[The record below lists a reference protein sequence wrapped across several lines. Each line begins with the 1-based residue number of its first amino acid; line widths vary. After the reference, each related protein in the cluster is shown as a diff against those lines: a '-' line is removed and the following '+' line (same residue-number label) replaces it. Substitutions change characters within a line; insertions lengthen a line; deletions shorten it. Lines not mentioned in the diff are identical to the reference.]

1 MKKNLFL
8 VVLFL
13 FPIFTYGELFLE
25 ITKGSEDPYRV
36 AMIPFEGNSRVSK
49 QLNDIMRNDL
59 IRTGEFS
66 ILDEELLL
74 PVKIINDEL
83 VFSDWKLLGIDY
95 LVTGTI
101 ANANNSLDI
110 SYEIFDI
117 HKKRKV
123 RSSKVFGIPNQIRQ
137 LAHYTSDGIYE
148 SITGIKGIAA
158 TRLLYVNEVKD
169 SRFISIYKLMLAD
182 SDGAN
187 EKVLLS
193 SSEPIISP
201 SWSPDGKRVA
211 YVSFETGIAKVF
223 IQEIASGKRE
233 AVLSQDTQISSPS
246 WSPDGKYLSLT
257 LYQDGNAEIYIL
269 RLRDRTLTRMTNQFA
284 IDTESSWSPK
294 GNKIL
299 FTSGRSGSPQIYEL
313 DLRKL
318 NPKAKRISFEGTY
331 NAKASYL
338 PNEEGVIFVHRSN
351 DGLFHIALKYK
362 RENFIRVLTEAK
374 MDESPSVAPNGNMVI
389 YGIKENDLSMLAGFS
404 LSGAKFKLPAS
415 DGEVREPAWSNF
427 LLKKMI

>member
-1 MKKNLFL
+1 MKKNFL
-8 VVLFL
+8 LGIL
-13 FPIFTYGELFLE
+13 LLIPMLSYGELFLE
-25 ITKGSEDPYRV
+25 ITKGSEDQYKV
-36 AMIPFEGNSRVSK
+36 AMIPFEGNSRISK
-49 QLNDIMRNDL
+49 QLHNIIRNDL
-59 IRTGEFS
+59 TRTGEFS
-66 ILDEELLL
+66 VLDEELLL
-74 PVKIINDEL
+74 PVKIVNEEL
-83 VFSDWKLLGIDY
+83 IYNDWKLLGMDY

-101 ANANNSLDI
+101 VKANNSLDI
-110 SYEIFDI
+110 NYEIYDV

-158 TRLLYVNEVKD
+158 TKLLYVNEAKD
-169 SRFISIYKLMLAD
+169 SKSISTYKLMLAD

-187 EKVLLS
+187 EKILLS
-193 SSEPIISP
+193 SSDPIISP

-211 YVSFETGIAKVF
+211 YVSFETGMAKVF

-233 AVLSQDTQISSPS
+233 SVLSKNTQISSPS

-338 PNEEGVIFVHRSN
+338 PKEEGIIFVHRSAN
-351 DGLFHIALKYK
+351 GLFHIALKYK

-389 YGIKENDLSMLAGFS
+389 YGIREKDLSMLAGFS

-415 DGEVREPAWSNF
+415 NGEVREPSWSNF
-427 LLKKMI
+427 LR

>member
-1 MKKNLFL
+1 MKKNSLLIFL
-8 VVLFL
+8 LL
-13 FPIFTYGELFLE
+13 IPIMSYGELFLE
-25 ITKGSEDPYRV
+25 ITKGSEDPYKV
-36 AMIPFEGNSRVSK
+36 AIIPFEGNKRVSK
-49 QLNDIMRNDL
+49 QLNSIVRNDL

-83 VFSDWKLLGIDY
+83 IYSDWKLLGMDY
-95 LVTGTI
+95 LVTGIITK
-101 ANANNSLDI
+101 ANNSLDI
-110 SYEIFDI
+110 NYEIYDV

-137 LAHYTSDGIYE
+137 LGHYTSDGIYE

-158 TRLLYVNEVKD
+158 TRILYVNEIKD
-169 SRFISIYKLMLAD
+169 SQLTPTYRLMLAD

-187 EKVLLS
+187 EKILLS

-201 SWSPDGKRVA
+201 SWSPDGKSVA
-211 YVSFETGIAKVF
+211 YVSFETGMAKVY

-233 AVLSQDTQISSPS
+233 AVLSNETQISSPS

-269 RLRDRTLTRMTNQFA
+269 RLRDRALTRMTNQFA

-318 NPKAKRISFEGTY
+318 NPKAKRVSFEGTY

-338 PNEEGVIFVHRSN
+338 PNEEGIIFVHRSN

-362 RENFIRVLTEAK
+362 KENFIRVLTEAK

-389 YGIKENDLSMLAGFS
+389 YGIREKNLSMLAGFS

-415 DGEVREPAWSNF
+415 NGEVREPAWSNF
-427 LLKKMI
+427 LR

>member
-1 MKKNLFL
+1 MIKNFL
-8 VVLFL
+8 LAAL
-13 FPIFTYGELFLE
+13 LLIPMLSYGELFLE
-25 ITKGSEDPYRV
+25 ITKGSEDPYKV
-36 AMIPFEGNSRVSK
+36 AMIPFEGNARLSK
-49 QLNDIMRNDL
+49 KLNNIIRNDL

-74 PVKIINDEL
+74 PVKIVNDEL
-83 VFSDWKLLGIDY
+83 VYSDWKLLGMDY

-101 ANANNSLDI
+101 VKTNNSLDI
-110 SYEIFDI
+110 NYEIYDV

-158 TRLLYVNEVKD
+158 TRLLYVNEIKD
-169 SRFISIYKLMLAD
+169 SQLISTYKLMLAD

-187 EKVLLS
+187 EKTLLS

-201 SWSPDGKRVA
+201 SWSPDGRRVA

-223 IQEIASGKRE
+223 IQEISSGKRE
-233 AVLSQDTQISSPS
+233 AVLSKDTQISSPS

-269 RLRDRTLTRMTNQFA
+269 RLRDRILTRMTNQFA

-318 NPKAKRISFEGTY
+318 NPKAKRVSFEGTY

-338 PNEEGVIFVHRSN
+338 PKEEGIIFVHRSN

-389 YGIKENDLSMLAGFS
+389 YGIKEENLSMLAGFS

-415 DGEVREPAWSNF
+415 NGEVREPAWSNF
-427 LLKKMI
+427 LR

>member
-1 MKKNLFL
+1 MKNLLLTIIFL
-8 VVLFL
+8 MPLGCL
-13 FPIFTYGELFLE
+13 GELFLE
-25 ITKGSEDPYRV
+25 ITKGSEDPYRI
-36 AMIPFEGNSRVSK
+36 AISPFDGDVRTSN
-49 QLNDIMRNDL
+49 QFHNIIRNDL
-59 IRTGEFS
+59 MRTGEFS
-66 ILDEELLL
+66 ILDEELVL
-74 PVKIINDEL
+74 PIKIKDDEL
-83 VFSDWKLLGIDY
+83 IYSDWKLLGMDY
-95 LVTGTI
+95 LITGSIIKTK
-101 ANANNSLDI
+101 NSIDVN
-110 SYEIFDI
+110 YEIYDI
-117 HKKRKV
+117 HKKKKV

-148 SITGIKGIAA
+148 SISGIKGIAA
-158 TRLLYVNEVKD
+158 TKLLYVNETKN
-169 SRFISIYKLMLAD
+169 SKSISAYKLMLAD

-187 EKVLLS
+187 EKVLLT

-201 SWSPDGKRVA
+201 SWSPDGKKVA

-223 IQEIASGKRE
+223 IQDIASGKRE
-233 AVLSQDTQISSPS
+233 SVLSKSTQISSPS

-257 LYQDGNAEIYIL
+257 LYQDGNAEIYIM
-269 RLRDRTLTRMTNQFA
+269 RLQDRTLTRMTNQFA

-294 GNKIL
+294 GNKII

-338 PNEEGVIFVHRSN
+338 PKEEGIIFVHRSD

-362 RENFIRVLTEAK
+362 KENFIRVLTEAK

-389 YGIKENDLSMLAGFS
+389 YGIKEENLSMLAGFS
-404 LSGAKFKLPAS
+404 LSGARFKLPAS
-415 DGEVREPAWSNF
+415 EGEVREPAWSNF
-427 LLKKMI
+427 LR

>member
-1 MKKNLFL
+1 MKKNLLL
-8 VVLFL
+8 VTLLL
-13 FPIFTYGELFLE
+13 FPIFIYGELFLE
-25 ITKGSEDPYRV
+25 ITKGSEDPYKV
-36 AMIPFEGNSRVSK
+36 AMIPFEGNTGIAK
-49 QLNDIMRNDL
+49 QLNNIIRNDL

-83 VFSDWKLLGIDY
+83 VYNDWKLLGIDY

-101 ANANNSLDI
+101 VRANNSLDI
-110 SYEIFDI
+110 NYEIFDI

-158 TRLLYVNEVKD
+158 TRLLYVNETKD
-169 SRFISIYKLMLAD
+169 SKLISTYKLMIAD

-211 YVSFETGIAKVF
+211 YVSFENGMAQVF
-223 IQEIASGKRE
+223 IQEIATRKRKL
-233 AVLSQDTQISSPS
+233 VLKKDTQISSPS

-269 RLRDRTLTRMTNQFA
+269 RLRDQTLTRMTNQFA

-338 PNEEGVIFVHRSN
+338 PNEDGIIFVHRSS

-362 RENFIRVLTEAK
+362 KENFIRILTEAK

-389 YGIKENDLSMLAGFS
+389 YGIKEENLSMLAGFS

-427 LLKKMI
+427 LR

>member
-1 MKKNLFL
+1 MKKNSLLIFL
-8 VVLFL
+8 LL
-13 FPIFTYGELFLE
+13 IPIMSYGELFLE
-25 ITKGSEDPYRV
+25 ITKGSEDPYKV
-36 AMIPFEGNSRVSK
+36 AIIPFEGNTRVSK
-49 QLNDIMRNDL
+49 QLNSIVRNDL

-83 VFSDWKLLGIDY
+83 VYSDWKLLGMDY
-95 LVTGTI
+95 LVTGIITK
-101 ANANNSLDI
+101 AKNSLDI
-110 SYEIFDI
+110 NYEIYDV

-123 RSSKVFGIPNQIRQ
+123 RSSKIFGIPNQIRQ
-137 LAHYTSDGIYE
+137 LGHYTSDGIYE

-158 TRLLYVNEVKD
+158 TRILYVNEIKD
-169 SRFISIYKLMLAD
+169 SQLTSTFRLMLAD

-187 EKVLLS
+187 EKILLS

-211 YVSFETGIAKVF
+211 YVSFETGTAKVF

-233 AVLSQDTQISSPS
+233 AVLSKETQISSPS

-318 NPKAKRISFEGTY
+318 NPKAKRVSFEGTY

-338 PNEEGVIFVHRSN
+338 PNEEGIIFVHRSN

-362 RENFIRVLTEAK
+362 KENFIRVLTEAK

-389 YGIKENDLSMLAGFS
+389 YGIREKNLSMRAGFS

-415 DGEVREPAWSNF
+415 NGEVREPAWSNF
-427 LLKKMI
+427 LR

>member
-1 MKKNLFL
+1 MKNLLLTIIFL
-8 VVLFL
+8 MPLGCL
-13 FPIFTYGELFLE
+13 GELFLE
-25 ITKGSEDPYRV
+25 ITKGSEDPYRI
-36 AMIPFEGNSRVSK
+36 AISPFDGDVRTSN
-49 QLNDIMRNDL
+49 QLHNIIRNDL
-59 IRTGEFS
+59 MRTGEFS

-74 PVKIINDEL
+74 PIKIKDDEL
-83 VFSDWKLLGIDY
+83 IYSDWKLLGMDY
-95 LVTGTI
+95 LITGSIIKTK
-101 ANANNSLDI
+101 NSIDVN
-110 SYEIFDI
+110 YEIYDI
-117 HKKRKV
+117 HKKKKV

-148 SITGIKGIAA
+148 SISGIKGIAA
-158 TRLLYVNEVKD
+158 TKLLYVNETKN
-169 SRFISIYKLMLAD
+169 SKSISAYKLMLAD

-187 EKVLLS
+187 EKVLLT
-193 SSEPIISP
+193 SSESIISP
-201 SWSPDGKRVA
+201 SWSPDGKKVA

-223 IQEIASGKRE
+223 IQDIASGKRE
-233 AVLSQDTQISSPS
+233 SVLSKSTQISSPS

-257 LYQDGNAEIYIL
+257 LYQDGNAEIYIM
-269 RLRDRTLTRMTNQFA
+269 RLQDRTLTRMTNQFA

-294 GNKIL
+294 GNKII

-338 PNEEGVIFVHRSN
+338 PKEEGIIFVHRSD

-362 RENFIRVLTEAK
+362 KENFIRVLTEAK

-389 YGIKENDLSMLAGFS
+389 YGIKEENLSMLAGFS
-404 LSGAKFKLPAS
+404 LSGARFKLPAS
-415 DGEVREPAWSNF
+415 EGEVREPAWSNF
-427 LLKKMI
+427 LR

>member
-1 MKKNLFL
+1 MKKNLL
-8 VVLFL
+8 LISL
-13 FPIFTYGELFLE
+13 LLLPIFGYGELFLE
-25 ITKGSEDPYRV
+25 ITKGSEDPYKV
-36 AMIPFEGNSRVSK
+36 AMIPFEGNARVSK
-49 QLNDIMRNDL
+49 QLNSIIRNDL

-74 PVKIINDEL
+74 PLKIINDEL
-83 VFSDWKLLGIDY
+83 MYSDWKLLGMDY
-95 LVTGTI
+95 LITGTI
-101 ANANNSLDI
+101 VNAENSLDI

-158 TRLLYVNEVKD
+158 TRLLYVNEIKD
-169 SRFISIYKLMLAD
+169 SRLISTYKLMLAD
-182 SDGAN
+182 SDGVN

-338 PNEEGVIFVHRSN
+338 PNEEGVIFVHRSS

-427 LLKKMI
+427 LR

>member
-8 VVLFL
+8 VALLL

-49 QLNDIMRNDL
+49 QLNDIIRNDL

-101 ANANNSLDI
+101 VNANNSLDI

-158 TRLLYVNEVKD
+158 TRLLYVNEIKD

-338 PNEEGVIFVHRSN
+338 PNEEGVIFVHRSS
-351 DGLFHIALKYK
+351 DGLFHIAMKYK

-389 YGIKENDLSMLAGFS
+389 YGIKEDDLSMLAGFS

-415 DGEVREPAWSNF
+415 EGEVREPAWSNF
-427 LLKKMI
+427 LR

>member
-1 MKKNLFL
+1 MKKNFL
-8 VVLFL
+8 LIL
-13 FPIFTYGELFLE
+13 LLLIPIMSYAELFLE
-25 ITKGSEDPYRV
+25 ITKGSEDPYKV
-36 AMIPFEGNSRVSK
+36 AIIPFEGNTRVSK
-49 QLNDIMRNDL
+49 QLNSIVRNDL

-83 VFSDWKLLGIDY
+83 IYSDWKLLGMDY
-95 LVTGTI
+95 LVTGIITK
-101 ANANNSLDI
+101 ANNSLDI
-110 SYEIFDI
+110 NYEIYDV

-137 LAHYTSDGIYE
+137 LGHYASDGIYE

-158 TRLLYVNEVKD
+158 TRILYVNEIKD
-169 SRFISIYKLMLAD
+169 SQLTSTYRLMLAD

-187 EKVLLS
+187 EKILLS

-201 SWSPDGKRVA
+201 SWSPDGKKVA
-211 YVSFETGIAKVF
+211 YVSFETGMAKVF

-233 AVLSQDTQISSPS
+233 AVLSKETQISSPS

-269 RLRDRTLTRMTNQFA
+269 RLRDRALTRMTNQFA

-318 NPKAKRISFEGTY
+318 NPKAKRVSFEGTY

-338 PNEEGVIFVHRSN
+338 PNEEGIIFVHRSN
-351 DGLFHIALKYK
+351 NGLFHIALKYK
-362 RENFIRVLTEAK
+362 KENFIRVLTEAK

-389 YGIKENDLSMLAGFS
+389 YGIKEKNLSMLAGFS

-415 DGEVREPAWSNF
+415 NGEVREPAWSNF
-427 LLKKMI
+427 LR

>member
-8 VVLFL
+8 VVLLL

-338 PNEEGVIFVHRSN
+338 PNEEGVIFVHRSS

-415 DGEVREPAWSNF
+415 EGEVREPAWSNF
-427 LLKKMI
+427 LR

>member
-1 MKKNLFL
+1 MKQNLFL
-8 VVLFL
+8 ATLL
-13 FPIFTYGELFLE
+13 ILPTMIFGELFLE
-25 ITKGSEDPYRV
+25 ITKGSEDPYKI
-36 AMIPFEGNSRVSK
+36 AMISFEGDSRLSK
-49 QLNDIMRNDL
+49 QLNQIMRNDL
-59 IRTGEFS
+59 IRTGEFY

-74 PVKIINDEL
+74 PVNFINDEL
-83 VFSDWKLLGIDY
+83 VYSDWKLLGMDY
-95 LVTGTI
+95 LVIGKI
-101 ANANNSLDI
+101 VKLSNSVDI
-110 SYEIFDI
+110 SYEIYDVN
-117 HKKRKV
+117 KKRKL

-158 TRLLYVNEVKD
+158 TRLLYVNEIKD
-169 SRFISIYKLMLAD
+169 SKLVSAYKLMLAD

-187 EKVLLS
+187 EKTLLS

-201 SWSPDGKRVA
+201 SWSPDGKKVA

-223 IQEIASGKRE
+223 IQEIASGNRE
-233 AVLSQDTQISSPS
+233 AVLSKETQISSPS

-269 RLRDRTLTRMTNQFA
+269 RLRDKTLTRMTNQFA

-338 PNEEGVIFVHRSN
+338 PKEEGIIFVHRSD

-362 RENFIRVLTEAK
+362 RENFIRILTEAK

-389 YGIKENDLSMLAGFS
+389 YGIKEENLSMLAGFS

-415 DGEVREPAWSNF
+415 SGEVREPAWSNF
-427 LLKKMI
+427 LR

>member
-1 MKKNLFL
+1 MKKTL
-8 VVLFL
+8 VLVTLL
-13 FPIFTYGELFLE
+13 VIPILTYGELFLE
-25 ITKGSEDPYRV
+25 ITKGSEDPFKV
-36 AMIPFEGNSRVSK
+36 AMIPFEGNSRTSK
-49 QLNDIMRNDL
+49 QLNNIMRNDL

-74 PVKIINDEL
+74 PLKMINEEL
-83 VFSDWKLLGIDY
+83 VYSDWKLLGMDY

-101 ANANNSLDI
+101 IDTNNSLDI
-110 SYEIFDI
+110 NYEIYDI
-117 HKKRKV
+117 YKKKKV

-148 SITGIKGIAA
+148 SVTGIKGIAA
-158 TRLLYVNEVKD
+158 TRLLYVNEIKD
-169 SRFISIYKLMLAD
+169 SQLISSYKLMLAD

-187 EKVLLS
+187 EKILLS

-223 IQEIASGKRE
+223 IQEIASGRRE

-246 WSPDGKYLSLT
+246 WSPDGKYLSVT

-318 NPKAKRISFEGTY
+318 NPKAKRVSFEGTY

-338 PNEEGVIFVHRSN
+338 PNEEGIIFVHRSS

-389 YGIKENDLSMLAGFS
+389 YGIKEENLSMLAGFS

-415 DGEVREPAWSNF
+415 NGEVREPAWSNF
-427 LLKKMI
+427 LR

>member
-1 MKKNLFL
+1 MKKNLVL
-8 VVLFL
+8 VALLLVPAMGF
-13 FPIFTYGELFLE
+13 GELFLE
-25 ITKGSEDPYRV
+25 ITKGSEDPYKV
-36 AMIPFEGNSRVSK
+36 AMIPFEGNSKVSK
-49 QLNDIMRNDL
+49 QLNNIMRNDL

-74 PVKIINDEL
+74 PVKMIDDEL
-83 VFSDWKLLGIDY
+83 VFSDWKLLGMDY
-95 LVTGTI
+95 LVIGRI
-101 ANANNSLDI
+101 VNINNSLDI
-110 SYEIFDI
+110 NYEIYDI

-158 TRLLYVNEVKD
+158 TRLLYVNEIKD
-169 SRFISIYKLMLAD
+169 SQSISTYKLMLAD

-187 EKVLLS
+187 EKILLS

-233 AVLSQDTQISSPS
+233 AVLSKDTQISSPS

-338 PNEEGVIFVHRSN
+338 PKEEGIIFVHRSN

-362 RENFIRVLTEAK
+362 KENFIRVLTEAK

-389 YGIKENDLSMLAGFS
+389 YGIREENLSMLAGFS

-415 DGEVREPAWSNF
+415 NGEVREPAWSNF
-427 LLKKMI
+427 LR

>member
-8 VVLFL
+8 VALLL
-13 FPIFTYGELFLE
+13 FPIFSYGELFLE

-101 ANANNSLDI
+101 VNANNSLDI

-158 TRLLYVNEVKD
+158 TRLLYVNEIKD

-233 AVLSQDTQISSPS
+233 AVLSQGTQISSPS

-338 PNEEGVIFVHRSN
+338 PNEEGVVFVHRSS

-427 LLKKMI
+427 LR

>member
-1 MKKNLFL
+1 MKKNLVL
-8 VVLFL
+8 VALLLV
-13 FPIFTYGELFLE
+13 PVMGYGELFLE
-25 ITKGSEDPYRV
+25 ITKGSEDPYKV
-36 AMIPFEGNSRVSK
+36 AMIPFEGNSKVSK
-49 QLNDIMRNDL
+49 QVNNIMRNDL

-74 PVKIINDEL
+74 PVKMIEDEL
-83 VFSDWKLLGIDY
+83 VFSDWKLLGMDY
-95 LVTGTI
+95 LVTGKI
-101 ANANNSLDI
+101 VNENNSLDI
-110 SYEIFDI
+110 NYEIYDI

-158 TRLLYVNEVKD
+158 TRLLYVNEIKD
-169 SRFISIYKLMLAD
+169 SQLISRYKLMLAD

-187 EKVLLS
+187 EKILLS

-211 YVSFETGIAKVF
+211 YVSFETGMAKVF

-233 AVLSQDTQISSPS
+233 AVLSKDTQISSPS

-338 PNEEGVIFVHRSN
+338 PNEEGIIFVHRSN

-362 RENFIRVLTEAK
+362 KENFIRVLTEAK

-389 YGIKENDLSMLAGFS
+389 YGIREENLSMLAGFS

-415 DGEVREPAWSNF
+415 NGEVREPAWSNF
-427 LLKKMI
+427 LR

>member
-1 MKKNLFL
+1 MKKNLVL
-8 VVLFL
+8 VALLLVPAMGF
-13 FPIFTYGELFLE
+13 GELFLE
-25 ITKGSEDPYRV
+25 ITKGSEDPYKV

-49 QLNDIMRNDL
+49 QVNNIMRNDL

-74 PVKIINDEL
+74 PVKMIDDEL
-83 VFSDWKLLGIDY
+83 VFSDWKLLGMDY
-95 LVTGTI
+95 LVTGKI
-101 ANANNSLDI
+101 VNENNSLDI
-110 SYEIFDI
+110 NYEIYDI

-158 TRLLYVNEVKD
+158 TRLLYVNEIKD
-169 SRFISIYKLMLAD
+169 SQLISRYKLMLAD

-187 EKVLLS
+187 EKILLS

-211 YVSFETGIAKVF
+211 YVSFETGMAKVF

-233 AVLSQDTQISSPS
+233 AVLSKVTQISSPS

-338 PNEEGVIFVHRSN
+338 PNEEGIIFVHRSN

-362 RENFIRVLTEAK
+362 KENFIRVLTEAK

-389 YGIKENDLSMLAGFS
+389 YGIREENLSMLAGFS

-415 DGEVREPAWSNF
+415 NGEVREPAWSNF
-427 LLKKMI
+427 LR

>member
-1 MKKNLFL
+1 MKKNLLL
-8 VVLFL
+8 VTLLL
-13 FPIFTYGELFLE
+13 FPIFIYGELFLE
-25 ITKGSEDPYRV
+25 ITKGSEDPYKV
-36 AMIPFEGNSRVSK
+36 AMIPFEGNTGIAK
-49 QLNDIMRNDL
+49 QLNNIMRNDL

-83 VFSDWKLLGIDY
+83 VYNDWKLLGIDY

-101 ANANNSLDI
+101 VRANNSLDI
-110 SYEIFDI
+110 NYEIFDI

-158 TRLLYVNEVKD
+158 TRLLYVNETKD
-169 SRFISIYKLMLAD
+169 SKLISTYKLMIAD

-201 SWSPDGKRVA
+201 SWSPDGKRTA
-211 YVSFETGIAKVF
+211 YVSFENGMAQVF
-223 IQEIASGKRE
+223 IQEIATRKRKL
-233 AVLSQDTQISSPS
+233 VLKKDTQISSPS

-269 RLRDRTLTRMTNQFA
+269 RLRDQTLTRMTNQFA

-318 NPKAKRISFEGTY
+318 NSKAKRISFEGTY

-338 PNEEGVIFVHRSN
+338 PNEDGIIFVHRSS

-362 RENFIRVLTEAK
+362 KENFIRILTEAK

-389 YGIKENDLSMLAGFS
+389 YGIKEENLSMLAGFS

-427 LLKKMI
+427 LR

>member
-1 MKKNLFL
+1 MKKNQ
-8 VVLFL
+8 VLAAILL
-13 FPIFTYGELFLE
+13 FPTLSYAELFLE
-25 ITKGSEDPYRV
+25 ITKGSEDPYKV

-49 QLNDIMRNDL
+49 QLNNIMRNDL
-59 IRTGEFS
+59 IRTGEFA
-66 ILDEELLL
+66 ILDEEFLL
-74 PVKIINDEL
+74 PVKMIEDEL
-83 VFSDWKLLGIDY
+83 VFNDWKLLGMDY

-101 ANANNSLDI
+101 INLNNSLDI
-110 SYEIFDI
+110 NYEIYDI

-158 TRLLYVNEVKD
+158 TRLLYVNEIKD
-169 SRFISIYKLMLAD
+169 SKQISTYKLMLAD

-187 EKVLLS
+187 EKILLS

-223 IQEIASGKRE
+223 IQEITSGKRE
-233 AVLSQDTQISSPS
+233 AVLSKDTQISSPS

-318 NPKAKRISFEGTY
+318 NLKAKRISFEGTY

-338 PNEEGVIFVHRSN
+338 PKEEGIIFVHRSN

-362 RENFIRVLTEAK
+362 KESFIRVLTEAK

-389 YGIKENDLSMLAGFS
+389 YGIKEENLSMLAGFS

-415 DGEVREPAWSNF
+415 NGEVREPAWSNF
-427 LLKKMI
+427 LR